1 MAKGNRPDSGWGK
14 GDNTGDEGSRVRAF
28 YDKTEKFANMS
39 MHEFEN
45 AIRDKS
51 VEYVGLFD
59 ANGKLVVAG
68 TSNHKEAVAI
78 PTGHPDFKKAV
89 ILTHNHPNG
98 DNRVIGG
105 SFSSK
110 DIKNHI
116 RLGFAGESRAV
127 ANGPNEN
134 TYIFRAKRGAKRNS
148 YKMMAAADKVEKE
161 YESRAQKSVNSVRRK
176 LAAKGKTLNGK
187 DNQAYIGTAKRMW
200 KDSGMEKFGYEYV
213 EVKKKRW

>member
-59 ANGKLVVAG
+59 ANGKLIVAG
-68 TSNHKEAVAI
+68 TSNNKGAVAI

-89 ILTHNHPNG
+89 TLTHNHPNG
-98 DNRVIGG
+98 GGRVIGG
-105 SFSSK
+105 SFSPA
-110 DIKNHI
+110 DVKNHI

-127 ANGPNEN
+127 ANGQNEN
-134 TYIFRAKRGAKRNS
+134 TYIFRNKKGAKQNS
-148 YKMMAAADKVEKE
+148 RKMIAAADKVEKE
-161 YESRAQKSVNSVRRK
+161 YGTRAQKSVDSVRRK

-187 DNQAYIGTAKRMW
+187 DNQVYIGTAKRMW
-200 KDSGMEKFGYEYV
+200 KDSGVEKYGYEYI